1 MKIFINKE
9 IELNNKYIIDDENN
23 INHII
28 NVMRKD
34 IGDTIEIGSNGKS
47 FKVEILNIKPLKIKV
62 LDELENIESNINIDI
77 YQGLPKFDKMEL
89 IIEKAVEL
97 GVRNIYP
104 IEMQRSIVRL
114 KDKEKYKKIERWNKI
129 SESAAKQS
137 KRDIIPEV
145 KQITTINNI
154 EFDKYDL
161 NIFLDTQ
168 EENNTLNKLNED
180 IKKQNKG
187 IKNIS
192 IIIGP
197 EGGLTDEEREE
208 LLKNTI
214 PIKLGARILRTET
227 ASIVIVSILQYLF
240 GDI

>member
-34 IGDTIEIGSNGKS
+34 IGDIIEIGSNDKS
-47 FKVEILNIKPLKIKV
+47 FKVEILNIKPLEIIV

-104 IEMQRSIVRL
+104 VEMQRSIVRL

-154 EFDKYDL
+154 EFNKYDL

-208 LLKNTI
+208 LLKYTT
-214 PIKLGARILRTET
+214 PIKLGKRILRTET

>member
-1 MKIFINKE
+1 M
-9 IELNNKYIIDDENN
+9 
-23 INHII
+23 
-28 NVMRKD
+28 
-34 IGDTIEIGSNGKS
+34 
-47 FKVEILNIKPLKIKV
+47 
-62 LDELENIESNINIDI
+62 
-77 YQGLPKFDKMEL
+77 

-104 IEMQRSIVRL
+104 VEMQRSIVRL
-114 KDKEKYKKIERWNKI
+114 KDKDKHKKIERWNKI

-154 EFDKYDL
+154 EFNKYDL

-180 IKKQNKG
+180 LKKQDKE

-192 IIIGP
+192 ITIGP
-197 EGGLTDEEREE
+197 EGGLTEEEREE
-208 LLKNTI
+208 LLKNTT
-214 PIKLGARILRTET
+214 PIKLGKRILRTET